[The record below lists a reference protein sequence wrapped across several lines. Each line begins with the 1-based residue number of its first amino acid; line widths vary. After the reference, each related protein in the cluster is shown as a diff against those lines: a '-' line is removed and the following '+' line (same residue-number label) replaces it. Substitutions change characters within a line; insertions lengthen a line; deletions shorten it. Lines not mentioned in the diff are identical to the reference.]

1 MSDPAAIL
9 AAHGLRF
16 AALGSAAAPPHLDLA
31 PLGVEATFLDA
42 AREPGWVERYHAV
55 NLARFGGPLALPG
68 WVLADLYLLPS
79 AIGLVLDPSAR
90 PEDEIVAAYYAAPSL
105 EPGTVIGVSLLSL
118 REGLGA
124 GYAVKALTLAMYRAR
139 VQRGITQWRS
149 RALRV
154 HTRFGPLVVEGPAP
168 AVHGAAAE
176 SFVYRVVLGAP
187 SPKGAVPMPIAEAIA
202 RTNAGE
208 RLTLVSP
215 GLHADGQHVMVATEP
230 RGT

>member
-1 MSDPAAIL
+1 MTTPAAVV

-16 AALGSAAAPPHLDLA
+16 VALGSAAALPHLDLT
-31 PLGVEATFLDA
+31 PLGVPATFLDA

-68 WVLADLYLLPS
+68 WVLVDLYLLPS
-79 AIGLVLDPSAR
+79 AIGLLLDGEPHAS
-90 PEDEIVAAYYAAPSL
+90 PNIVAAYYAAPSL

-139 VQRGITQWRS
+139 VQRGVTQWAS

-154 HTRFGPLVVEGPAP
+154 HTRFGPLEVEGPAP
-168 AVHGAAAE
+168 GVHGAAAE
-176 SFVYRVVLGAP
+176 SFVYRVTLGAP
-187 SPKGAVPMPIAEAIA
+187 SPEDAVAVPIPEAKA
-202 RTNAGE
+202 RVAAGE
-208 RLTLVSP
+208 RVTIVSP
-215 GLHADGQHVMVATEP
+215 GLAADGEHVILA
-230 RGT
+230 R

>member
-1 MSDPAAIL
+1 MTTPAAVV

-16 AALGSAAAPPHLDLA
+16 VALGSAAALPHLDLA
-31 PLGVEATFLDA
+31 PLGVPATFLDA

-68 WVLADLYLLPS
+68 WVLVDLYLLPS
-79 AIGLVLDPSAR
+79 AIGLLLDG
-90 PEDEIVAAYYAAPSL
+90 DQIVAAYYAAPSL

-139 VQRGITQWRS
+139 VQRGVTQWAS

-154 HTRFGPLVVEGPAP
+154 HTRFGPLEVEGPAP
-168 AVHGAAAE
+168 GVHGAAAE
-176 SFVYRVVLGAP
+176 SFVYRVTLGAP
-187 SPKGAVPMPIAEAIA
+187 SPEGVVAVPIAEAKA
-202 RTNAGE
+202 RVGAGE
-208 RLTLVSP
+208 PVTIVSP
-215 GLHADGQHVMVATEP
+215 GLAPDGAHVILA
-230 RGT
+230 R

>member
-1 MSDPAAIL
+1 MPTASAAPSAIL
-9 AAHGLRF
+9 AAHGLHF
-16 AALGSAAAPPHLDLA
+16 AALGSAAALPHLDLA
-31 PLGVEATFLDA
+31 PLGVPTTFLDA

-79 AIGLVLDPSAR
+79 AIGLVLDGDA
-90 PEDEIVAAYYAAPSL
+90 IVAAYYAAPSL

-118 REGLGA
+118 REGIGA

-176 SFVYRVVLGAP
+176 SFVYRVILGAP
-187 SPKGAVPMPIAEAIA
+187 SPSDAAPMPIPEAIA

-208 RLTLVSP
+208 RLTIVGP
-215 GLHADGQHVMVATEP
+215 GLHVDGEHVWVARAP
-230 RGT
+230 LQP